1 MRTYCLRRIDTDS
14 SPDAILGFVAADT
27 SEAALKEFTTEIR
40 AQQVGSIMEL
50 RAAHK
55 PTITISNDVDHIY
68 RYPDGTTEAVVI
80 WSRPG
85 TQPAAQLPDR
95 AAT

>member
-1 MRTYCLRRIDTDS
+1 MHTYSLIRIDTNG
-14 SPDAILGFVAADT
+14 SPLLGFVR
-27 SEAALKEFTTEIR
+27 ALTPETALQELRPTIR
-40 AQQVGSIMEL
+40 EQQVGTIMEL